1 MGAKISCKTSSN
13 IPMTGSAT
21 TGQDAEGVRGGA
33 GEEAE
38 QGAGGACGFAISIY
52 IQS

>member
-1 MGAKISCKTSSN
+1 
-13 IPMTGSAT
+13 MTGSAT

-38 QGAGGACGFAISIY
+38 QGAGGACGFKIY
-52 IQS
+52 IHTELKSEPRVS